1 MDELVISKEQ
11 AKTIAWSIFA
21 DIEMY
26 IKEHQE
32 EFEAFLKEEQR
43 GDEDKSA

>member
-1 MDELVISKEQ
+1 MENFTISKEQ
-11 AKTIAWSIFA
+11 IEEIVFSIFA

-32 EFEAFLKEEQR
+32 EYEAFLQEEQR
-43 GDEDKSA
+43 GDDQ